1 MRRIAIVTPIFPVAQ
16 DRTRGRFTY
25 ETAKALSQL
34 ARVRVYIQQPDYPR
48 LSGRAAAG
56 TGLLPHD
63 YAHEGLDVEAVSY
76 PAVPGLTRGING
88 WTGGRRLLAHVR
100 EFQPEVLLGYWV
112 YPDGYAAL
120 HAARKLGVPAVIGAL
135 GSDIHLQKGVSARL
149 SRHTLQ
155 QADAVIAVSEAMRQS
170 VIHEYGAS
178 ASQVHT
184 IVNGFNTGVFFAQ
197 PQAEM
202 RAKLGVAADA
212 KLIIYV
218 GRLIEAK
225 GLRELIT
232 AFAQM
237 AVSDAKAYLVLVGN
251 GPFKDVLSSEVAK
264 HGLDKRVT
272 FTGGLEPRLVADWI
286 GAADLLTLPSWS
298 EGYPNVLVEALAC
311 GRPVVA
317 TQVGGIP
324 EIINASNGRFVPARD
339 AGALRAALQD
349 ALQRSWDH
357 AAIAASMRR
366 TWLDVGRETLAVCED
381 AIQRAREA
389 RRPPAR

>member
-1 MRRIAIVTPIFPVAQ
+1 MRRIAIVTPIFPVEQ
-16 DRTRGRFTY
+16 DKTRGRFTY
-25 ETAKALSQL
+25 ETAKALTQL
-34 ARVRVYIQQPDYPR
+34 GQVRVYIQQPQYPAI
-48 LSGRAAAG
+48 LGRPAAG
-56 TGLLPHD
+56 GGLLLDD
-63 YAHEGLDVEAVSY
+63 YAKEGLDVEAVDY

-88 WTGGRRLLAHVR
+88 YMGGRRLLDRVR
-100 EFQPEVLLGYWV
+100 GFKPDVLIGYWV

-149 SRHTLQ
+149 SRTTLQ

-170 VIHEYGAS
+170 VIHEYGAT
-178 ASQVHT
+178 AERVHT

-197 PQAEM
+197 PQAGV

-232 AFAQM
+232 AFAPV
-237 AVSDAKAYLVLVGN
+237 AASDANARLVLVGN
-251 GPFKDVLSSEVAK
+251 GPFKDALTAEVAK
-264 HGLDKRVT
+264 HGLEQRVT

-317 TQVGGIP
+317 TRVGGIP
-324 EIINASNGRFVPARD
+324 EIINASNGVLVPARD
-339 AGALRAALQD
+339 ANALGTALKD
-349 ALQRSWDH
+349 TLQRPWDH

-381 AIQRAREA
+381 VIKANSKR
-389 RRPPAR
+389 